1 MNIRIIQPASGHA
14 SAVKGP
20 HRRWRLSREVALM
33 VSAASA
39 AAVLVCGILFAAV
52 FYFTLD
58 RNAADD
64 LHIEAE
70 NYARV
75 IEERGL
81 VGDALVSFVADE
93 GSMEPDTRM
102 TLIAA
107 DGTVLIDTYA
117 DESSMDNHAQRPE
130 VVEAVQTGEGKTGRF
145 SQTLGEETL
154 YHTVR
159 LDDGSVLRLA
169 VTQSTV
175 WGIMATMLLPCVLV
189 LVAALAMAL
198 IIGWVVARRVVAR
211 MERIDLDNPIESD
224 APEELMPLL
233 RRLDAQHRRLDAQAS
248 ERRTFTAN
256 VSHELKTPLTVI
268 SGYAEIIDKGI
279 AKEGDVRRFAGL
291 IYDEAQ
297 HMKSM
302 VEEII
307 ALTHLDEIG
316 EGQIDFDMK
325 QEIPLESIANNA
337 IARLRPFAERARV
350 DLVVRVSR
358 ADNEPV
364 MVRGNA
370 RIVEEMIR
378 NLAENAVRYNFE
390 GGRAVVEIA
399 TEQGRSVVRVSDTG
413 RGIPHELRERVF
425 ERFFRV
431 DESRSKETGGSGLGL
446 AIVKHAAQVHGA
458 SISISDNKPQGT
470 VITVSF
476 PAPSSG
482 AHSTAR

>member
-1 MNIRIIQPASGHA
+1 MNIRIIRPASRGENPEEHQ
-14 SAVKGP
+14 

-33 VSAASA
+33 VSLASA
-39 AAVLVCGILFAAV
+39 VVVLVCGILFAAV

-64 LHIEAE
+64 LKAEAE

-75 IEERGL
+75 IDERGL
-81 VGDALVSFVADE
+81 SGEGVVEFVADE
-93 GSMEPDTRM
+93 GSMEPDMRM
-102 TLIAA
+102 TLIAE

-130 VVEAVQTGEGKTGRF
+130 VIEAVQTGEGETGRF
-145 SQTLGEETL
+145 SQTIGEETL
-154 YHTVR
+154 YHSVR
-159 LDDGSVLRLA
+159 LGDGSVLRLA

-175 WGIMATMLLPCVLV
+175 WGIMGTMVLPCVLV
-189 LVAALAMAL
+189 LAVALALAVLM
-198 IIGWVVARRVVAR
+198 GWIVARRVSSR
-211 MERIDLDNPIESD
+211 MEQIDLNNPLESD
-224 APEELMPLL
+224 APEELVPLL

-279 AKEGDVRRFAGL
+279 AKPRDVRRFAGL
-291 IYDEAQ
+291 IHDEAQ

-307 ALTHLDEIG
+307 ALTHLDEMG
-316 EGQIDFDMK
+316 EGQIDFDMT
-325 QEIPLESIANNA
+325 QEVPLESIANNA
-337 IARLRPFAERARV
+337 VARLKPCAERARV
-350 DLVVRVSR
+350 DLVVQISR

-364 MVRGNA
+364 MVHGNA
-370 RIVEEMIR
+370 RIIEEMIR

-390 GGRAVVEIA
+390 GGRAVVEVA
-399 TEQGRSVVRVSDTG
+399 TEQGRPVVRVSDTG
-413 RGIPHELRERVF
+413 CGIPHELRERVF

-431 DESRSKETGGSGLGL
+431 EESRSKETGGSGLGL

-458 SISISDNKPQGT
+458 SISITDNEPRGT
-470 VITVSF
+470 VIAVSF
-476 PAPSSG
+476 PK
-482 AHSTAR
+482 